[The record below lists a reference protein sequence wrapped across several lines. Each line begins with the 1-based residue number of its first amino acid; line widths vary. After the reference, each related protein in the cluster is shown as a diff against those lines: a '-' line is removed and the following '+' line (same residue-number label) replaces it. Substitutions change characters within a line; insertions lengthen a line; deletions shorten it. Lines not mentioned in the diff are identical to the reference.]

1 MEIYELNVALEEY
14 EDERRERLTM
24 WRLGAYYAS
33 LPYMDREKHIPSPQ
47 EFHPF
52 PWDQEYKGKTQFIP
66 YDEQIEFANR
76 VGRPEWIPDFWYL
89 NSEKYKHLARNTDG
103 KGLINDGHSGTPRA
117 AKSAQAATRKSQ
129 KTKTSGDH

>member
-1 MEIYELNVALEEY
+1 
-14 EDERRERLTM
+14 
-24 WRLGAYYAS
+24 
-33 LPYMDREKHIPSPQ
+33 MDPKKHIPTVE

-89 NSEKYKHLARNTDG
+89 NSEKYQHLARKKADG
-103 KGLINDGHSGTPRA
+103 KQWNVDGNSGHEGASIPTEA
-117 AKSAQAATRKSQ
+117 AS
-129 KTKTSGDH
+129 